1 MNLVDLLNISIFCKI
16 GKIDNKMM
24 LKEINEIEKLMVRG
38 VMHNLNAIAASSEL
52 KRLQLK
58 F

>member
-24 LKEINEIEKLMVRG
+24 LKEINEIEKIDG
-38 VMHNLNAIAASSEL
+38 
-52 KRLQLK
+52 KRSYA
-58 F
+58 